1 VRLLALLGLDDGVR
15 EVGLFRRRLGAS
27 VSERAAAE
35 GVEQFLLHG
44 FLDRA
49 VGVVARALGVVGE
62 QVVRLLD
69 QRERRR
75 VAALIRVLLLRE
87 GRGRGEGQGSGRGR
101 GGGGPGEEG
110 ERSRSQG
117 DRETTRGSILRARA
131 LVMRL
136 RYARRISVDVA
147 VEETP
152 RTAYMFGGS
161 AGLVSA
167 GMAAGGARGRCGRG
181 VREATG
187 RSRARR
193 D

>member
-87 GRGRGEGQGSGRGR
+87 GRGGWGEGQGSGRGR
-101 GGGGPGEEG
+101 GGGGRPPGG
-110 ERSRSQG
+110 RRAVALGAIAKRRG
-117 DRETTRGSILRARA
+117 DRSFAHA
-131 LVMRL
+131 
-136 RYARRISVDVA
+136 
-147 VEETP
+147 P
-152 RTAYMFGGS
+152 W
-161 AGLVSA
+161 
-167 GMAAGGARGRCGRG
+167 
-181 VREATG
+181 
-187 RSRARR
+187 
-193 D
+193 

>member
-1 VRLLALLGLDDGVR
+1 MGGGSGFGAGKG
-15 EVGLFRRRLGAS
+15 RRREAP
-27 VSERAAAE
+27 
-35 GVEQFLLHG
+35 
-44 FLDRA
+44 
-49 VGVVARALGVVGE
+49 
-62 QVVRLLD
+62 
-69 QRERRR
+69 
-75 VAALIRVLLLRE
+75 
-87 GRGRGEGQGSGRGR
+87 GRKESGRAR
-101 GGGGPGEEG
+101 
-110 ERSRSQG
+110 G